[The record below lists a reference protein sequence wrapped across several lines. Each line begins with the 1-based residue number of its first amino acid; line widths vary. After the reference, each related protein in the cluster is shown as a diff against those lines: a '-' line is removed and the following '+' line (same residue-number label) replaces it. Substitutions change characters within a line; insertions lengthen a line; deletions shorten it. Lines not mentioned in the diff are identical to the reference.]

1 MSAVR
6 NEYKYKFPFH
16 NNKTYLLKAIA
27 GRPGDNR
34 EVFVIEKGER
44 RVIRDWDAFVS
55 LGFDTSD
62 ITHCAEGLIKIFP
75 EGPLKYT
82 HNDDVQ

>member
-1 MSAVR
+1 MSAAR
-6 NEYKYKFPFH
+6 NEYKYEFPFS

-27 GRPGDNR
+27 GRPGDSR
-34 EVFVIEKGER
+34 EVYLIEKGER

-75 EGPLKYT
+75 EGPLKVS
-82 HNDDVQ
+82 NDDDV